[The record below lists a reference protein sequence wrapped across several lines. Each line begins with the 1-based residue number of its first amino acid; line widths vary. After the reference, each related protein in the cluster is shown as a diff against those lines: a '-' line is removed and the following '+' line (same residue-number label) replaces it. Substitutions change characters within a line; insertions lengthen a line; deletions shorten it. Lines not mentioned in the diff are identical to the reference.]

1 MAMNK
6 NNVHTAITAILII
19 ILGYMNLYQY
29 NPGCFVTTQ
38 IESSQSVMQS
48 DITTNNSTS
57 SSLSSSVTKEK
68 VEYVPASTED
78 YIMTHTKELG
88 YDGGMWAV
96 GCTIYKSPENSTE
109 EVYNNLHALQK
120 DLEAYN
126 EAIKNFNATKTKDI
140 LEKIRHGSNSGESQ
154 GDICKAT
161 RPHPDG
167 IQALFPSKQLSLTY
181 NGYVEPLLTPMRSP
195 KFCKN
200 PNKYVLD
207 IDYLVHDFESM
218 CLKLKPSSQI
228 VLIDMGASL
237 AFHHDSD
244 SQPIMT
250 LMKNF
255 EKHGLFFDHI
265 FAFEVTE
272 QNPTKVYRDLLP
284 EKYLSSYH
292 WINTGVSADK
302 SDKMNPLYSIIS
314 KFHEDDLI
322 IVKLDIDTPEIE
334 QPLFDLLVEDDS
346 VNKLVDQFYFEHHIR
361 LYDML
366 RYWWISF
373 EGGDIWEVKDVKE
386 SLDAMSALRKKGVA
400 SHYWV

>member
-1 MAMNK
+1 
-6 NNVHTAITAILII
+6 
-19 ILGYMNLYQY
+19 
-29 NPGCFVTTQ
+29 
-38 IESSQSVMQS
+38 
-48 DITTNNSTS
+48 
-57 SSLSSSVTKEK
+57 
-68 VEYVPASTED
+68 
-78 YIMTHTKELG
+78 MTHTKELG
-88 YDGGMWAV
+88 YESGNKENIWAS
-96 GCTIYKSPENSTE
+96 GCKIYKSPEESTE

-126 EAIKNFNATKTKDI
+126 EAIKNFNATIAKDM

-154 GDICKAT
+154 SDICKAA

-167 IQALFPSKQLSLTY
+167 IQALFPSKQLSLTD
-181 NGYVEPLLTPMRSP
+181 NGYVEPLLTPMRNP
-195 KFCKN
+195 KFCKRKFKFALN
-200 PNKYVLD
+200 L
-207 IDYLVHDFESM
+207 DYLVHDFESM

-237 AFHHDSD
+237 AFHDDSG

-250 LMKNF
+250 LMANF
-255 EKHGLFFDHI
+255 EKFGFFFDHI

-302 SDKMNPLYSIIS
+302 GDKMNPLYSIIS

-322 IVKLDIDTPEIE
+322 IVKLDIDTTEIE
-334 QPLFDLLVEDDS
+334 QPLFDLLVADDS
-346 VNKLVDQFYFEHHIR
+346 VNKLVDHFYFEHHIR
-361 LYDML
+361 LSEMKIF
-366 RYWWISF
+366 WGVTWPK
-373 EGGDIWEVKDVKE
+373 EGDDSIWEVKDVKQ